1 MKICVFGAGA
11 TGGYMAGELALAGHE
26 VCAIA
31 AVRIWR
37 PFRAAGS
44 S

>member
-11 TGGYMAGELALAGHE
+11 IGGYMAGELALAGHE

-31 AVRIWR
+31 AVRIWP
-37 PFRAAGS
+37 PFGATGS